1 MFNLNTSTV
10 VYVHRAVID
19 FRKNI
24 NGLAALVE
32 HEMKLN
38 PFTDACFVF
47 SNKRRDRV
55 KILFW
60 QRNGFWLCQKRLEQD
75 RFIWPRRDE
84 AVVTLSPQQ
93 LQWLLD
99 GFDLNAMRGH
109 AQQHYLRSS

>member
-1 MFNLNTSTV
+1 
-10 VYVHRAVID
+10 
-19 FRKNI
+19 
-24 NGLAALVE
+24 
-32 HEMKLN
+32 MKLN

-75 RFIWPRRDE
+75 RFIWSRRDE